1 MEHQQ
6 RKYQVIN
13 EQVVLFDEEYYLRVF
28 RLPIESLEVNERT
41 ELFDQLYAFDHSDVQ
56 LEIDVSE
63 EHQGVWYLQLLV
75 PYMLTLSEAAIRRL
89 DAGTQAL
96 ESYVSTYQLK
106 LNELNLQGEQIFQYV
121 KRYNPH
127 LIITS

>member
-28 RLPIESLEVNERT
+28 RLPIESLAVDQRT
-41 ELFDQLYAFDHSDVQ
+41 ELFDQLYAFEHHDVQ

-63 EHQGVWYLQLLV
+63 EHLGVWYLQLLV
-75 PYMLTLSEAAIRRL
+75 PHMLTLPEAAIRRM
-89 DAGTQAL
+89 DAGIQVL
-96 ESYVSTYQLK
+96 EAYLSASRIKVS
-106 LNELNLQGEQIFQYV
+106 ELSLRGEQIYQYV